1 MWFYPSANGNGEN
14 DSYVKYN
21 IVMQCWDYG
30 TLGRTAWIDQSVLG
44 PPIGAGSDNWLYQHE
59 IGNDAYVGTQAT
71 AMLSN
76 AGSGFFVLDQGADNL
91 VFVDQIWPDMKWGT
105 YSGNPNATVNIT
117 FNATNYPGDTPIVYG
132 PYAMTQQTQ
141 YLSVRIRAR
150 LMQIVISSDD
160 VGTFWRL
167 GGIRY
172 RFQPDGRF

>member
-1 MWFYPSANGNGEN
+1 
-14 DSYVKYN
+14 
-21 IVMQCWDYG
+21 MQCWDYG

-44 PPIGAGSDNWLYQHE
+44 PPIGAGSDNFLYQHE
-59 IGNDAYVGTQAT
+59 VGNDAYVGSQAT
-71 AMLSN
+71 AMASS
-76 AGSGFFVLDQGADNL
+76 AGSGYFALDQSADNL

-117 FNATNYPGDTPIVYG
+117 FNATNYPGDTPIAYG
-132 PYAMTQQTQ
+132 PYTMTQQTE
-141 YLSVRIRAR
+141 YISVRIRAR